1 MKVENLETAE
11 RFAKKR
17 RKLLDVYALLSAWV
31 TSAEIKV
38 VVRIG
43 DKVKE
48 ASISEDTFNA
58 LMAKL
63 VEDEINNI
71 DKFVE
76 QL

>member
-11 RFAKKR
+11 HFAKKR

>member
-48 ASISEDTFNA
+48 ASISEETFNA

>member
-17 RKLLDVYALLSAWV
+17 RELQNIYNLLSSYV
-31 TSAEIKV
+31 SSAEVKV
-38 VVRIG
+38 TVTIG
-43 DKVKE
+43 NRLKE
-48 ASISEDTFNA
+48 AGISNDTFNA

-76 QL
+76 SL

>member
-17 RKLLDVYALLSAWV
+17 RELKEMYDILSSYIQSTEVKV
-31 TSAEIKV
+31 TAY
-38 VVRIG
+38 IG
-43 DKVKE
+43 NRVKE
-48 ASISEDTFNA
+48 ASINSDTFNA

-63 VEDEINNI
+63 IEDEINNI

-76 QL
+76 SL

>member
-17 RKLLDVYALLSAWV
+17 RTLSELAEVLSRYVHCAEVKV
-31 TSAEIKV
+31 TATV
-38 VVRIG
+38 G
-43 DKVKE
+43 NKVKE
-48 ASISEDTFNA
+48 TSIREETFNA
-58 LMAKL
+58 LLYKL

-76 QL
+76 SL